1 MVSTAGS
8 SNTIHRIGEKT
19 TYIQHTVTTSFAYG
33 EFWRD
38 VDVTHSTPSCA
49 RVHKQEKKRSSLAV
63 VHRLGDVGKE
73 LLEDAKIL
81 DFLDADISGLVTN
94 PELSFDFVTSEV
106 RTQFAH
112 LPAQ

>member
-1 MVSTAGS
+1 MSP
-8 SNTIHRIGEKT
+8 
-19 TYIQHTVTTSFAYG
+19 
-33 EFWRD
+33 
-38 VDVTHSTPSCA
+38 TPSCA